1 MPLFVFVKR
10 ITIIMFEDTNL
21 EEELRAQ
28 ILSLMY
34 VLYEFGLEEV
44 HMGGLMRVLG
54 VPDDVSSEW
63 DDRVMCLDENFAKYM
78 SEMQILTDAP
88 GQTLH

>member
-1 MPLFVFVKR
+1 
-10 ITIIMFEDTNL
+10 MFEDTNL

-44 HMGGLMRVLG
+44 HM
-54 VPDDVSSEW
+54 
-63 DDRVMCLDENFAKYM
+63 
-78 SEMQILTDAP
+78 
-88 GQTLH
+88 